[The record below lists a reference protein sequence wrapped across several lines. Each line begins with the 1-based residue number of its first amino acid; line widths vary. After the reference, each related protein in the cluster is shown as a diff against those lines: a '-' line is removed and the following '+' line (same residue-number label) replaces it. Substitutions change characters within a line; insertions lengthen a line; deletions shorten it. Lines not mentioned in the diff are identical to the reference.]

1 MSPGF
6 AGPIGQAGPLPR
18 EVVTVAA
25 CPEGRLPMSAMDE
38 RTAHRSRTRAALW
51 RLPDPWWMFL
61 LTGIAWLIIAW
72 AQRPWARRSWAP
84 T

>member
-1 MSPGF
+1 
-6 AGPIGQAGPLPR
+6 
-18 EVVTVAA
+18 
-25 CPEGRLPMSAMDE
+25 MSAMDE